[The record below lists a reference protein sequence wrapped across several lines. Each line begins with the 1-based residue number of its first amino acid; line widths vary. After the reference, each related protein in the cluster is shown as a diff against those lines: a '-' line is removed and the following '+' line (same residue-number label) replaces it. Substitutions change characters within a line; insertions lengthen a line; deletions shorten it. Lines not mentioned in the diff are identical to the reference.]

1 MGDPRC
7 LMSVRDVIT
16 LAADAYDQPLVPQCR
31 ERMRGGAV
39 RNPVF
44 LGKAQD
50 RGHAASQLPGGDLVA
65 NEIGQLLVQRNR
77 RLMVEHEP
85 QPTSPVSARVRWGL
99 PVRTRAYTEIVESE
113 NRQAAGDQVQGVLAP
128 ELAFRDVNDGDDAL
142 QMAMPDVLPQPVT
155 ETQNAG
161 RARAL
166 LRETA
171 LRALI

>member
-65 NEIGQLLVQRNR
+65 NQIGELLVQRNR

-99 PVRTRAYTEIVESE
+99 PVRTRAYTEMWSQRIDK
-113 NRQAAGDQVQGVLAP
+113 QLAIRYKAFLP
-128 ELAFRDVNDGDDAL
+128 LNLPFATSTTGTMPYRWPCRTFSRGRSQRRRTPVELARFSEKWRSGL
-142 QMAMPDVLPQPVT
+142 
-155 ETQNAG
+155 
-161 RARAL
+161 
-166 LRETA
+166 
-171 LRALI
+171 

>member
-1 MGDPRC
+1 
-7 LMSVRDVIT
+7 MSVRDVIT
-16 LAADAYDQPLVPQCR
+16 LAADAYDQPLVPQCC
-31 ERMRGGAV
+31 ERMRGGAM

-50 RGHAASQLPGGDLVA
+50 RGHAASQLSGGDLVA

-99 PVRTRAYTEIVESE
+99 PVCTRVYTKQMVEAV

-128 ELAFRDVNDGDDAL
+128 QLAIRDVNDGEDGL
-142 QMAMPDVLPQPVT
+142 QGPMPDVLPWQVRET
-155 ETQNAG
+155 ETAD
-161 RARAL
+161 RPRAL